1 MLVFHE
7 GILMSR
13 LNIGLRKHPKNL
25 PFVMKLTK
33 DKDIWK
39 LNHTVYIIYGIV
51 SNPNITK
58 EQFLDLYYFVP
69 VNEQKNLLVRFID
82 THFDRDI
89 LK

>member
-7 GILMSR
+7 GILMR
-13 LNIGLRKHPKNL
+13 WLNLGLRKRPRNL
-25 PFVMKLTK
+25 PFFIKLSK
-33 DKDIWK
+33 SEGIGK
-39 LNHTVYIIYGIV
+39 LNHTLYIIYGIV